1 MAESESPHHARPH
14 PVRHLLRSL
23 LSPHSY
29 GSVLILIAITYGL
42 STVATERWK
51 RSVVLL
57 IQVVTVWIALRVS
70 QARRPVLRFSNGVLV
85 IALLVAITTLFGDDG
100 RAVSTAVFLVA
111 AILYFIAPLSILRHI
126 VQQSDV
132 DQETVLGA
140 IDAYLLVGMFF
151 AYAYQAMGAIQAG
164 PFFENGID
172 GYGRAIAVLQLH
184 DAHDHGLRQ
193 PGPCRG
199 SRPVLRG
206 HGDADRPAVPGDGGG
221 QGHQPVA
228 TRPLASGSGRWRG
241 RRAAGY
247 RWGKLRINV
256 RANPVN
262 TTARP
267 IARSACSGS

>member
-1 MAESESPHHARPH
+1 MTKGPTAESGRPQHARPR

-42 STVATERWK
+42 STVATERWI

-85 IALLVAITTLFGDDG
+85 IALIVAITTLFGDDG

-111 AILYFIAPLSILRHI
+111 AILYFIAPMSILRHI
-126 VQQSDV
+126 VQQPDV

-151 AYAYQAMGAIQAG
+151 AYAYQAMGAIQAT

-172 GYGRAIAVLQLH
+172 GSVAQSLFFSFTTLTTTGYGNLVPAGNPGQSFAVMEMLIGQLFLVT
-184 DAHDHGLRQ
+184 AVAKVINLW
-193 PGPCRG
+193 
-199 SRPVLRG
+199 
-206 HGDADRPAVPGDGGG
+206 RPARWRAGQVDGEAGEPPATGGG
-221 QGHQPVA
+221 
-228 TRPLASGSGRWRG
+228 S
-241 RRAAGY
+241 
-247 RWGKLRINV
+247 
-256 RANPVN
+256 
-262 TTARP
+262 
-267 IARSACSGS
+267 